1 MYANHKSSVVNELNE
16 LSELTDATYR
26 AETET

>member
-1 MYANHKSSVVNELNE
+1 MYANHKLSEVNELNE
-16 LSELTDATYR
+16 SSELADATYR

>member
-1 MYANHKSSVVNELNE
+1 MYANHKLSEVNELNE

-26 AETET
+26 AETAT